1 MTYPELKLVAL
12 EVTRSCPLS
21 CRHCRGDS
29 LSGEY
34 ENELTLS
41 EIENLFENISTF
53 ATPIIIITGGEALT
67 RPDIFEIARNS
78 SSRGFRT
85 VLATCGQL
93 LDDKTALKLIEN
105 GVSRISISLDGASA
119 EKHDSFRRVPGAF
132 ASAVKAMDTARRN
145 GLEFQVNS
153 TITVLNISEI
163 ETLYSLSVEKGASGF
178 HPFLLVP
185 MGRGAA
191 LKDIALSP
199 EEYEKAL
206 VEIAGIAAESPIE
219 IKPTCAP
226 HYSRVIRQTGNAAAL
241 KNAHGHALTAPSNAH
256 VKGKSPRFGGCIGG
270 KHFAFV
276 SHRGKVQLCGFLE
289 AEAGDLRENG
299 MDFKSVWENSGL
311 FVKIRDVDSYKG
323 KCGVC
328 GYRFL
333 CGGCRARA
341 YYLNGDF
348 TAEEPDCIHL
358 PHINDNLDIHHSKP

>member
-1 MTYPELKLVAL
+1 MTYPELRLVAL

-34 ENELTLS
+34 ENELTLT
-41 EIENLFENISTF
+41 EIEKIFDNISTF

-67 RPDIFEIARNS
+67 RPDIFDIARKS

-93 LDDKTALKLIEN
+93 LDDQTALNLIEN
-105 GVSRISISLDGASA
+105 GISRISISLDGASA
-119 EKHDSFRRVPGAF
+119 EKHDSFRGVPGAF
-132 ASAVKAMDTARRN
+132 VSAVKAMDTARRN

-153 TITVLNISEI
+153 TITVLNIGEI
-163 ETLYSLSVEKGASGF
+163 ETLYRLSLDKGASGF

-185 MGRGAA
+185 MGRGAS
-191 LKDIALSP
+191 LTDIALSP

-206 VEIAGIAAESPIE
+206 VKIAGIASNSPIE

-226 HYSRVIRQTGNAAAL
+226 HYSRVIRQTGNTAAL
-241 KNAHGHALTAPSNAH
+241 KNTHGHSVSSSGTQSKDN
-256 VKGKSPRFGGCIGG
+256 SPRFGGCIGG

-289 AEAGDLRENG
+289 TEAGDLRENG
-299 MDFKSVWENSGL
+299 MDFKSVWESSEL
-311 FVKIRDVDSYKG
+311 FLKIRDVDSYKG

-328 GYRFL
+328 GYRYL

-341 YYLNGDF
+341 YYLNGDY

-358 PHINDNLDIHHSKP
+358 PHIKDNLDIQRPKL